1 MNDVKRQIQIQ
12 MEVQIEIEILEL
24 LVVYYSYKV
33 VTHND
38 NVNNS
43 HHCKS

>member
-1 MNDVKRQIQIQ
+1 MNDVKKQIQI
-12 MEVQIEIEILEL
+12 EVQIRIEIEILENL
-24 LVVYYSYKV
+24 VYYSYKV

-43 HHCKS
+43 HHL

>member
-33 VTHND
+33 VTHTD

-43 HHCKS
+43 HHL